1 MLAIWFGL
9 CWCSG
14 VTNATPLELRY
25 FGAQT
30 PVKSPP
36 FFCPETR
43 WRPVHRAIQRPPGA
57 LSTQASCCF
66 GENAHA
72 APGKPPPPPKG
83 GALDSAGPAAE
94 RRSGWLR
101 VGFSKWHLLA
111 VRLKCLNTHRTHINA
126 PVSSVG
132 DVHTLHAFY
141 MRVSDVFM
149 GHLACVARYKVVRHG
164 GAYGSMFGTH
174 DSTGLWPV
182 PMRKYTHVSMNVY
195 IYMYTHTIISSIS
208 ISISISMHTMCAQ
221 ETYEYTCTQCTQTH
235 ICIYILCRGH
245 CSWHHDHHHQRTYA

>member
-9 CWCSG
+9 CRCSG

-36 FFCPETR
+36 FFCPEFL
-43 WRPVHRAIQRPPGA
+43 PDGA
-57 LSTQASCCF
+57 LSIGQSNALPGYSQPRPAVVLGEMRTQHRAS
-66 GENAHA
+66 H
-72 APGKPPPPPKG
+72 PLG

-174 DSTGLWPV
+174 DSTGL
-182 PMRKYTHVSMNVY
+182 
-195 IYMYTHTIISSIS
+195 
-208 ISISISMHTMCAQ
+208 
-221 ETYEYTCTQCTQTH
+221 
-235 ICIYILCRGH
+235 
-245 CSWHHDHHHQRTYA
+245 